1 MSIPKEPIPKQL
13 EDLYSFFEEKGVFK
27 TQDEFMNYINT
38 EGIGTLYPYIGEG
51 AFSNSQEFVSY
62 YEPFL
67 KKKDETSGSG
77 SASGGQS
84 TVSTSI
90 GGGDQE
96 QGDVS
101 SDSPVSNQF
110 TTSYVQ
116 GGGVYS
122 GVYDPNRDEVI
133 GAETGAPDWWT
144 SYVGSSPRAGYAV
157 SINEYANFMDGMDD
171 EAKESIGFTGFS
183 SGATANSILQAAK
196 DIAPYPEDS
205 QLRQEILSDANVTEN
220 DINIFRNSSYNLM
233 KEDEES
239 VRMQQ
244 KDRFENLYDNF
255 GVRIFDAASNSQIP
269 YSPAVRENIED
280 VVLEAIPGQ
289 LGQFLRSDEA
299 NEMGFPKWAVEQLES
314 VYGYNIDQNLSVTD
328 IFLQNKT
335 QKQPTVDE
343 LAVFE
348 QIMQNAKPG
357 VWEAGYDAGMAQR
370 EVAVSSLD
378 LFLAGGDATPDL
390 IRRYVEVTNNM
401 MNLPTSQS
409 MDNFNSIYD
418 DAGGGTWG
426 FLSAIYHEPGVAIET
441 IVSSNVALTN
451 TYSLTAI
458 GTIETGA
465 FATGAIL
472 GSPTG
477 PVAIAA
483 GGAAAWNALP
493 YALAAGGA
501 ILETGMSFNEFLN
514 EEIEAKGLTFN
525 EYGVRAVL
533 EDEVALNNI
542 RWKASQRGLVIGSI
556 DALISKLGIKLS
568 QALPAPV
575 RKPGTLL
582 ITGTLNPL
590 GGGVSEGTARFIV
603 GQPLDAKEIGLE
615 IVGGFQGTATD
626 TYVALRNRRQI
637 TVTGQS
643 GVQVKMP
650 AYTVYD
656 KIRKAKS
663 SQELE
668 SYGIEI
674 TEDDAMQAH
683 YDKALA
689 QLKILEQLP
698 ASLQSDNIEQ
708 MPSAAAREAAYKDQ
722 ARIVEL
728 ELERATLLESK
739 KNNDTATVNDRLKKV
754 NQEIQ
759 DILNKEYTMEE
770 AMVEQAGGAP
780 VIPVETTETVVTET
794 EGGTTIVTEDA
805 TVSVENRPTTDPGV
819 DIETGQDAQGP
830 ESTPTNW
837 RSILF
842 GRGRTVREKQKEF
855 GAVEDALREEGV
867 FLGGTEFS
875 GGKVAGFVDFWRRRG
890 FSARRF
896 LPVSIRKFK
905 DQSDAGIKSELKAV
919 QVNER
924 QYERLAKRYVK
935 GGGNLDDFRGAFS
948 LLLSGQNLP
957 PNLEQIVS
965 PEMKALATDMRNH
978 VDLMTQMM
986 IDNGYISTE
995 IGPNGEPSQAENM
1008 MKNMGTYLSRD
1019 YKIFYDKKWHKRVST
1034 ESKNRA
1040 INYFKNSLRGTEMH
1054 KQAIVRAQEQGLNAD
1069 AESVLDRMAAQEVN
1083 DILNQYGV
1091 KDNFYLGKRMGKR
1104 DLSILVQRK
1113 DIPPEIRA
1121 LMGEFD
1127 EPLQRYAST
1136 IQKQAGY
1143 LYSSRFLADSRKAG
1157 LGVFFFQE
1165 GDVRPEGFNT
1175 QIVAK
1180 GNKAL
1185 EGLDGLYTTP
1195 EIAAELAGTY
1205 DNLLAGTK
1213 IEGIYNFYQR
1223 ALSLVKWNK
1232 TVGNYNVHLRNIT
1245 GNIAF
1250 MASNGHFN
1258 LEALPDA
1265 LAVMAND
1272 LSGMTDTEL
1281 NAKMQKYISLGLISP
1296 DATLGEIR
1304 DLAKGDFSNYLDGIA
1319 SKEDSGFFQKGFG
1332 IGKKGVQKLNE
1343 FYQGTDNFFKIFAYE
1358 NELARYSQAIYG
1370 MDYMQ
1375 LNPAQQAEIDSQ
1387 VTEIV
1392 LNTYPTYTRVP
1403 GLVRAIGK
1411 FPIIGTFVAF
1421 QAESYRNAANIAFQA
1436 RRELASD
1443 NPKIKAIGAKR
1454 MIGTVT
1460 YASTKFG
1467 VQSSLGMYGGT
1478 GVLGLLMPK
1487 QYGGLSEDELE
1498 ARERMDRYSPHWT
1511 HNHQVMVENLD
1522 RENGTFEIRDI
1533 SAADGFGN
1541 IHSIFNAIAYAED
1554 PKEAFKEGI
1563 LQTIGPFTSKD
1574 ILFKFTQDFD
1584 KQWNPADTDINNID
1598 RVMNYIYE
1606 MAIPAGLEQ
1615 FRENIFTGQ
1624 WGIKDDPTGALTGT
1638 TTYEINIGD
1647 QVSKYVLPRVGRKF
1661 SDAYGLRFDEA
1672 DDFFSGKFGLRED
1685 LTGPEKFEN
1694 YKKAL
1699 KPFVEELHVI
1709 YNDLKFFGIPEAEAQ
1724 QMIMDGALGRLPA
1737 ARKRSFM
1744 YMITNNNIDMS
1755 IITPQTYQEAN

>member
-1 MSIPKEPIPKQL
+1 MSNHKEPTSKEL
-13 EDLYSFFEEKGVFK
+13 NDLYNVVQQKGVFE
-27 TQDEFMNYINT
+27 TQDEFMNFIDT
-38 EGIGTLYPYIGEG
+38 EGVGQLYSFIPEGTFGN
-51 AFSNSQEFVSY
+51 AQEFVSY

-67 KKKDETSGSG
+67 KKKDETSQSG
-77 SASGGQS
+77 SASGVQS

-90 GGGDQE
+90 GVGDQE
-96 QGDVS
+96 QENVS
-101 SDSPVSNQF
+101 SGLPTVS
-110 TTSYVQ
+110 SIDP
-116 GGGVYS
+116 S
-122 GVYDPNRDEVI
+122 GSE
-133 GAETGAPDWWT
+133 ADWWNLYMGT
-144 SYVGSSPRAGYAV
+144 IPGGYAL
-157 SINEYANFMDGMDD
+157 SINEYADFIDGMDD
-171 EAKESIGFTGFS
+171 ESKEAIGFTGLS
-183 SGATANSILQAAK
+183 RRATANSILQASK
-196 DIAPYPEDS
+196 DVSSYTDNSE
-205 QLRQEILSDANVTEN
+205 LRQQLLSDANITEN
-220 DINIFRNSSYNLM
+220 DINIFRQSSYELM
-233 KEDEES
+233 QEDQQT
-239 VRMQQ
+239 VRMNK
-244 KDRFENLYDNF
+244 KDRLGNLYDNYGF
-255 GVRIFDAASNSQIP
+255 RIFDASTNTQIP
-269 YSPAVRENIED
+269 YNPAQKQQIEFE
-280 VVLEAIPGQ
+280 VLESIPGE
-289 LGQFLRSDEA
+289 LGQFLRSDDA
-299 NEMGFPKWAVEQLES
+299 DKMGFPKWAVQQLES
-314 VYGYNIDQNLSVTD
+314 VYGHNIDQNLSVAD
-328 IFLQNKT
+328 MFLQNKI

-348 QIMQNAKPG
+348 QIMENAKPG
-357 VWEAGYDAGMAQR
+357 IIEAGVEAGMAQR
-370 EVAVSSLD
+370 QVAVSSID

-390 IRRYVEVTNNM
+390 IKRYVEVTNNM
-401 MNLPTSQS
+401 MDLPTSQN
-409 MDNFNSIYD
+409 MENFNNIYD
-418 DAGGGTWG
+418 NAGGGTWG
-426 FLSAIYHEPGVAIET
+426 FLSAIYDEPGVAIET
-441 IVSSNVALTN
+441 IISSNVALTN
-451 TYSLTAI
+451 SYSL
-458 GTIETGA
+458 GTIAAIETGA
-465 FATGAIL
+465 FVTGAAA

-477 PVAIAA
+477 AGAVAT
-483 GGAAAWNALP
+483 GGAAMVGSLP
-493 YALAAGGA
+493 YAMAAGGA
-501 ILETGMSFNEFLN
+501 ILETGMSFNEFMN

-525 EYGVRAVL
+525 EFGVRAVL
-533 EDEVALNNI
+533 EDPIALNNI
-542 RWKASQRGLVIGSI
+542 RWRASQRGLVIGSI
-556 DALISKLGIKLS
+556 DALISKLGIRLS
-568 QALPAPV
+568 GLLPAPI
-575 RKPGTLL
+575 RKPGTLG
-582 ITGTLNPL
+582 ITSILNIA
-590 GGGVSEGTARFIV
+590 GGGVSEAGARLVV
-603 GQPLDAKEIGLE
+603 GQPLDAREIGLE
-615 IVGGFQGTATD
+615 AVGGFQGTTIDAF
-626 TYVALRNRRQI
+626 VALRNRRSF

-643 GVQVKMP
+643 GVEVKMP

-668 SYGIEI
+668 SYGIKI
-674 TEDDAMQAH
+674 TEDPAMQAH

-698 ASLQSDNIEQ
+698 TSLQSDNIEQ
-708 MPSAAAREAAYKDQ
+708 MKSVDEREAAYKDQ
-722 ARIVEL
+722 ARVVEL
-728 ELERATLLESK
+728 ELERASLLESK

-759 DILNKEYTMEE
+759 DILNKEYTIEE

-780 VIPVETTETVVTET
+780 VIPVETKGPVVTET

-805 TVSVENRPTTDPGV
+805 TLSIEDRPTTDPGV
-819 DIETGQDAQGP
+819 DIETGQEFLGGEYFSP
-830 ESTPTNW
+830 SW
-837 RSILF
+837 RSTLF

-867 FLGGTEFS
+867 YLGGTEFS
-875 GGKVAGFVDFWRRRG
+875 RGKVTGYLDFWRRLG
-890 FSARRF
+890 FSSRRF
-896 LPVSIRKFK
+896 LPKSIRKFK

-924 QYERLAKRYVK
+924 QYERLAKKYVK

-948 LLLSGQNLP
+948 LLLSGKDLP
-957 PNLEQIVS
+957 PNLQQIVS
-965 PEMKALATDMRNH
+965 PEIKALATDMRGH

-986 IDNGYISTE
+986 IDNGYVSTQ

-1019 YKIFYDKKWHKRVST
+1019 YKIFYDKNWYRNVSG
-1034 ESKNRA
+1034 ESRNRA

-1054 KQAIVRAQEQGLNAD
+1054 KQAIEKAEKQGLNSD
-1069 AESVLDRMAAQEVN
+1069 AEQVLDRMAGQEVN

-1143 LYSSRFLADSRKAG
+1143 LYSSRFLADASKAG
-1157 LGVFFFQE
+1157 SGTFFFQE
-1165 GDVRPEGFNT
+1165 SDIRPEGFNVK
-1175 QIVAK
+1175 IVAE

-1185 EGLDGLYTTP
+1185 EGLDGLYTTQ
-1195 EIAAELAGTY
+1195 EIANELAGTY
-1205 DNLLAGTK
+1205 DDLLAGTK
-1213 IEGIYNFYQR
+1213 VEGIYNFYQR
-1223 ALSLVKWNK
+1223 ALSAVKWNK

-1258 LEALPDA
+1258 LEKLPDA

-1272 LSGMTDTEL
+1272 LKGMTNTEL

-1304 DLAKGDFSNYLDGIA
+1304 DLARGDFSNYLEGIA

-1358 NELARYSQAIYG
+1358 NEVARYSQAIHG

-1375 LNPAQQAEIDSQ
+1375 LNPAQQAEIDAQ

-1403 GLVRAIGK
+1403 GIVRAIGK
-1411 FPIIGTFVAF
+1411 FPLVGTFVAF

-1436 RRELASD
+1436 RKELASD
-1443 NPKIKAIGAKR
+1443 NPNIRKIGAKR
-1454 MIGTVT
+1454 LVGTVT
-1460 YASTKFG
+1460 YAGTKFG

-1487 QYGGLSEDELE
+1487 QYGGLSDEELD
-1498 ARERMDRYSPHWT
+1498 ARERVDRYSPFWT
-1511 HNHQVMVENLD
+1511 HNHQVMIESLD
-1522 RENGTFEIRDI
+1522 RENGTFEVRDI

-1541 IHSIFNAIAYAED
+1541 IHSIFNSIAYAEN
-1554 PKEAFKEGI
+1554 PKEAFKEGL

-1598 RVMNYIYE
+1598 RVMAYAYE
-1606 MAIPAGLEQ
+1606 MAIPAGIEQ
-1615 FRENIFTGQ
+1615 FRKNISTGQ
-1624 WGIKDDPTGALTGT
+1624 WGIKDDPYGALTGT
-1638 TTYEINIGD
+1638 TTYKIDMRD

-1661 SDAYGLRFDEA
+1661 SDAYGLRFDQAE
-1672 DDFFSGKFGLRED
+1672 DFLSGKFGLRDE
-1685 LTGPEKFEN
+1685 LTGSEKFEN
-1694 YKKAL
+1694 YKKAV
-1699 KPFVEELHVI
+1699 KPFIEELHVI
-1709 YNDLKFFGIPEAEAQ
+1709 YNDLKFFGIPESEAQ
-1724 QMIMDGALGRLPA
+1724 QMIMDGALGRIPA
-1737 ARKRSFM
+1737 ARRSAFM

-1755 IITPQTYQEAN
+1755 IINAKTYREAN